1 MEAKANYKFVGL
13 ITIVLLAGLVIT
25 SLWLSFGF
33 DKKRYKTY
41 LVYMGEAVSGLNDES
56 LVKYNGVK
64 VGFISG
70 IEINK
75 EDPQQVKLYLK
86 IEEGTPITVSTQ
98 ASLISQGITGNNFL
112 GLSAMTSTTE
122 LLKPM
127 PGQKYPVITYKSSF
141 FKQLETTIEE
151 VSKGLKELIN
161 EKNTKNLSETIN
173 NLKEFTNVFA
183 KNSKDIEKVLRDFP
197 LLMTELRESVNK
209 FTDMSEDVSNASDN
223 FSTTMLAGRNAIDKI
238 NQQAIPPTVTLLR
251 RLDVIAANLEELS
264 VELRKNP
271 SVIIRGAAPR
281 KTSTSIC

>member
-1 MEAKANYKFVGL
+1 MEAKANYRFVGL
-13 ITIVLLAGLVIT
+13 VTIALMTSLIIT

-56 LVKYNGVK
+56 LVKFNGVK
-64 VGFISG
+64 VGYISG

-75 EDPQQVKLYLK
+75 KDPQQVKLYLK

-112 GLSAMTSTTE
+112 GLSAVTPTIE
-122 LLKPM
+122 LLKTL
-127 PGQKYPVITYKSSF
+127 PGEKYPVIPYKSSF

-151 VSKGLKELIN
+151 VSKGMKELVN
-161 EKNTKNLSETIN
+161 ENNTKNLSKTISN
-173 NLKEFTNVFA
+173 ITVLSDTFA
-183 KNSKDIEKVLRDFP
+183 KNSKDIEKVMHDFP
-197 LLMTELRESVNK
+197 LLMSELRESVAK
-209 FTDMSEDVSNASDN
+209 FTDMSVDVSNATDS
-223 FSTTMLAGRNAIDKI
+223 FSSTMLAGRNTIDKI
-238 NQQAIPPTVTLLR
+238 NQQAIPPLVTVLR

-271 SVIIRGAAPR
+271 SVVVRGSAPR
-281 KTSTSIC
+281 RTGPGE

>member
-13 ITIVLLAGLVIT
+13 ITIILLAGLIIV

-41 LVYMGEAVSGLNDES
+41 LVYMGEAVSGLNDDS
-56 LVKYNGVK
+56 QVKFNGVK
-64 VGFISG
+64 VGYISG

-75 EDPQQVKLYLK
+75 KDPQQVKLYLK

-112 GLSAMTSTTE
+112 GLSALTPTTE
-122 LLKPM
+122 LLQAM
-127 PGQKYPVITYKSSF
+127 PGEKYPVITYKSSF

-151 VSKGLKELIN
+151 VSKGMKELIS
-161 EKNTKNLSETIN
+161 EKNTKNLSITIN
-173 NLKEFTNVFA
+173 NLTEFSQVFA
-183 KNSKDIEKVLRDFP
+183 RNSKEMDKVLHEFP
-197 LLMTELRESVNK
+197 LLMSELRESVAK
-209 FTDMSEDVSNASDN
+209 FTDMSMDVSNASDN
-223 FSTTMLAGRNAIDKI
+223 FSTTMLAGRNALDKI

-264 VELRKNP
+264 VELRNNP
-271 SVIIRGAAPR
+271 SIIVRGAAPR
-281 KTSTSIC
+281 RPGPGE